1 MKRRCDEKRY
11 TIGQLAELSGVSA
24 RALRHYE
31 DVGLLRPE
39 RTGSN
44 YRVYRER
51 DAKRLAQVLAM
62 RACGLSLSSIR
73 RLFEGSDADVHASLV
88 AHLRFLREQGRSLE
102 EAISRTKRAIAALE
116 RMEGMDGQTAFDELK
131 KKELREFE
139 ESYGQET
146 RRLYGDDAI
155 DASNERMMG
164 LSRDEWDAKE
174 LLEDSIKVQLRLAMA
189 SDDPAGVEAQELARM
204 HERWIRIHWGDSA
217 YSRQAHLGLARMYLA
232 DPRFRAYYDSAAG
245 EGATEFLVSA
255 LERYLGDAE

>member
-1 MKRRCDEKRY
+1 MKRRCDERCY

-31 DVGLLRPE
+31 DVGLLCPE
-39 RTGSN
+39 RTESN

-88 AHLRFLREQGRSLE
+88 AHLRFLQGQSRSLE
-102 EAISRTKRAIAALE
+102 EATSRTKRAIAALE

-131 KKELREFE
+131 EKELKKFE
-139 ESYGQET
+139 ESYGQEA

-189 SDDPAGVEAQELARM
+189 SDDPAGAEAQELARM
-204 HERWIRIHWGDSA
+204 HERWVRIHWGDSA

-232 DPRFRAYYDSAAG
+232 DPRFRAYYDSVAG